1 MSRRRGARARRWRA
15 LAAAS
20 SLFAAPAGAGERPAA
35 RFDEEI
41 DLAIAAAAR
50 VYPVPK
56 ALVKA
61 VIRAESGFDPSATS
75 PAGAVGLMQ
84 LMPGTARRL
93 GIPPRR
99 LRDPAENVMGGVR
112 LLSVLLRHY
121 RGDIVS
127 ALVAYNAGP
136 RPPRGRV
143 PPNGETPAYV
153 RSVLLG
159 LRRYG
164 GGQGGPRPAGG
175 AR

>member
-1 MSRRRGARARRWRA
+1 MSSPTPPAPGRRRGRALG
-15 LAAAS
+15 LAAAAC
-20 SLFAAPAGAGERPAA
+20 LLAGRAEAGGARGEA
-35 RFDEEI
+35 RFDPEI
-41 DLAIAAAAR
+41 ESAVAATAAI
-50 VYPVPK
+50 YPVPK

-61 VIRAESGFDPSATS
+61 VIRAESGFDPEAVSR
-75 PAGAVGLMQ
+75 AGAVGLMQ

-93 GIPPRR
+93 GIPPER
-99 LRDPAENVMGGVR
+99 LRDPAGNLLGGVR

-136 RPPRGRV
+136 RPRSGRV

-153 RSVLLG
+153 RSVLRG

-164 GGQGGPRPAGG
+164 AAAGR